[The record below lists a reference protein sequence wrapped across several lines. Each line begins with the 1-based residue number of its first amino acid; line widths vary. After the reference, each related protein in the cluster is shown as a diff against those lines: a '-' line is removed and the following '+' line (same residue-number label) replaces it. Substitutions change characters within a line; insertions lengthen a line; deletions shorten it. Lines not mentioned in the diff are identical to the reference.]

1 MKRIIL
7 SSGLLL
13 FLFHSSISQ
22 TTSAFNTLGSTV
34 RLNQDDKPQISD
46 SKVHS
51 QKPEKVNRLTD
62 LVKEGEP
69 VPSPLT
75 FSSQFERIVIVRMT
89 FGTDLLEGLKNAVKQ
104 ENIRSAVILCGIG
117 SLTSYHLHSVSK
129 TTFPSENIFYKAEGP
144 YDLVSVCGY
153 VVNGRVHAHI
163 TVADHQH
170 MMGGHLEP
178 DTKVY
183 TFGII
188 TIGVLGDEVDL
199 NRIDDTDWR

>member
-22 TTSAFNTLGSTV
+22 TISALDTLGSTV
-34 RLNQDDKPQISD
+34 WFAQYDRSQISN
-46 SKVHS
+46 SNVHF

-75 FSSQFERIVIVRMT
+75 FTSQFERIVIARMT

-104 ENIRSAVILCGIG
+104 ENIRSAVIICGIG

-129 TTFPSENIFYKAEGP
+129 TTLPSENVFYKAEGP
-144 YDLVSVCGY
+144 YDLVSVGGY

-163 TVADHQH
+163 TVADHEH
-170 MMGGHLEP
+170 VMGGHLEP

-188 TIGVLGDEVDL
+188 TIGVFGDEVDL